1 MLQLHKLIIMKTK
14 IKLFISEING
24 VWTDGGFYINGSGN
38 EYMKFHFY
46 DQTGL
51 DLVNETGLSYL
62 IISGEKSD
70 AEEKALKKFQIRNY
84 KLGAKNKLRYLE
96 TYLKKNKIK
105 WEEVAY
111 LGSSASDLEVI
122 KKAGLSAAP
131 ISAPFYVRAN
141 VDWILRRRGGE
152 GAFAEF
158 VEQYLEENNLLKKA
172 LNLPDLQVIK

>member
-1 MLQLHKLIIMKTK
+1 MKTK

-38 EYMKFHFY
+38 EYIKFHFY
-46 DQTGL
+46 DQKGINL
-51 DLVNETGLSYL
+51 LHQAGIAYL
-62 IISGEKSD
+62 IISCEKSE
-70 AEEKALKKFQIRNY
+70 AYEKAIKKFKIKNSKTGIKNKMKY
-84 KLGAKNKLRYLE
+84 LESYLAKN
-96 TYLKKNKIK
+96 NIK
-105 WEEVAY
+105 WEETAY
-111 LGSSASDLEVI
+111 LGTSANDLEVI

-158 VEQYLEENNLLKKA
+158 VEQYLEENNLLKKT
-172 LNLPDLQVIK
+172 LNLPDLQMIN